1 MEFKKIHAKMS
12 KPQMAKMKKGVA
24 VRIKPAIEGEG
35 VCLMVNPA
43 NYSQITR
50 SFSRNKGSEIRL
62 TPEELAVN
70 ASEGSKMEGS
80 GLYSK
85 GKKAVSAVDK
95 SLDKQL
101 GKPVKKALIA
111 SAISSVAPELAPVVL
126 ASQTPIVKKAVKRVA
141 KKVGMGIKPRL
152 PPNSEDVDMSGYGIY
167 AAAPS
172 RVGRGLRVNPKLR
185 RSLVG
190 FGMEGCAPTRVEHSR
205 FVSVLPPALQSQP
218 YAANFAMANQLPVQ
232 FQSYARGS
240 VAGAGLY
247 AAY

>member
-12 KPQMAKMKKGVA
+12 KPQMAKMKKGDA
-24 VRIKPAIEGEG
+24 VRIKPAMEGEG
-35 VCLMVNPA
+35 ICLIVHPN

-70 ASEGSKMEGS
+70 ASEGAKMEGA
-80 GLYSK
+80 GLYSRARK
-85 GKKAVSAVDK
+85 TASVVDK

-101 GKPVKKALIA
+101 GPSVKKALIS
-111 SAISSVAPELAPVVL
+111 SAITSVAPELAPVVL
-126 ASQTPIVKKAVKRVA
+126 ASQTPFVRKTVSKIA
-141 KKVGMGIKPRL
+141 KKVGMGIKPRM
-152 PPNSEDVDMSGYGIY
+152 PTMVEDEMEGVGIY

-172 RVGRGLRVNPKLR
+172 RMGRGLSVNPKLR

-190 FGMEGCAPTRVEHSR
+190 FGMCGSGPTRVEHSR
-205 FVSVLPPALQSQP
+205 FVTQLPPALQSQP

-232 FQSYARGS
+232 FQQYARGS
-240 VAGAGLY
+240 MAGSGMY
-247 AAY
+247 ASY

>member
-12 KPQMAKMKKGVA
+12 KPQIAKMKKGDA
-24 VRIKPAIEGEG
+24 VRIKPAMEGEG
-35 VCLMVNPA
+35 ICLIVHPT

-70 ASEGSKMEGS
+70 ASEGAIMEGK
-80 GLYSK
+80 GLYSRV
-85 GKKAVSAVDK
+85 KKTASAVDK

-101 GKPVKKALIA
+101 GPSVKKALIV
-111 SAISSVAPELAPVVL
+111 SALTSVAPELAPVLV
-126 ASQTPIVKKAVKRVA
+126 ASQTPIVKKAVKKVA

-152 PPNSEDVDMSGYGIY
+152 PPNSDNVDMSGYGIY

-172 RVGRGLRVNPKLR
+172 RMGRGLSINPKLR

-190 FGMEGCAPTRVEHSR
+190 FGMCGSAPTRVEHSR
-205 FVSVLPPALQSQP
+205 FITQLPPALQSQP
-218 YAANFAMANQLPVQ
+218 YAANFSMANQLPPQ
-232 FQSYARGS
+232 FQQYARGTL
-240 VAGAGLY
+240 AGSGMY
-247 AAY
+247 AAF

>member
-1 MEFKKIHAKMS
+1 MS

-24 VRIKPAIEGEG
+24 VRIKPAMEGEG
-35 VCLMVNPA
+35 VCLIVNPA

-80 GLYSK
+80 GLYSRVRK
-85 GKKAVSAVDK
+85 TASAVDK

-101 GKPVKKALIA
+101 GPSVKKALIT
-111 SAISSVAPELAPVVL
+111 SAVTSVAPELAPVLV
-126 ASQTPIVKKAVKRVA
+126 ASQTPIVRKAVKKVA
-141 KKVGMGIKPRL
+141 KKVGMGIKPRM
-152 PPNSEDVDMSGYGIY
+152 PPMSDDVDMSGYGIY

-172 RVGRGLRVNPKLR
+172 RMGRGLKVNPKLR

-190 FGMEGCAPTRVEHSR
+190 FGMCGTAPTRVEHSR

-218 YAANFAMANQLPVQ
+218 YSANFAMANQLPVQ
-232 FQSYARGS
+232 FQQYARGEMS
-240 VAGAGLY
+240 GSGLY

>member
-1 MEFKKIHAKMS
+1 MS

-70 ASEGSKMEGS
+70 ASEGAKMEGK

-85 GKKAVSAVDK
+85 AKKAVSAVDK

-101 GKPVKKALIA
+101 GPSVKKALIS
-111 SAISSVAPELAPVVL
+111 SAITSAVPELAPVVL

-152 PPNSEDVDMSGYGIY
+152 PTMVEDEMDGQGIY

-172 RVGRGLRVNPKLR
+172 RVGRGLSVNPKLR

-190 FGMEGCAPTRVEHSR
+190 FGMVGCAPTRVEHSR

-218 YAANFAMANQLPVQ
+218 YSANFAMANQLPVQ
-232 FQSYARGS
+232 FQSYARGT
-240 VAGAGLY
+240 VAGSGLY

>member
-24 VRIKPAIEGEG
+24 VRIKPAMEGEG
-35 VCLMVNPA
+35 VCLIVHPA

-70 ASEGSKMEGS
+70 ASEGAKMEGA

-85 GKKAVSAVDK
+85 AKKAVSAVDK

-101 GKPVKKALIA
+101 GPSVKKALIS
-111 SAISSVAPELAPVVL
+111 SAITSVAPELAPVVL
-126 ASQTPIVKKAVKRVA
+126 ASQTPIVRKAVKRVA
-141 KKVGMGIKPRL
+141 KKVGLGIKPRL
-152 PPNSEDVDMSGYGIY
+152 PTMVEDVDMSGFGIY
-167 AAAPS
+167 AAAPA
-172 RVGRGLRVNPKLR
+172 RLGRGLSVNPKLR

-190 FGMEGCAPTRVEHSR
+190 FGMCGSAPARVENSR
-205 FVSVLPPALQSQP
+205 FISQLPPALQSQP
-218 YAANFAMANQLPVQ
+218 YSANFAMANQLPVQ
-232 FQSYARGS
+232 FQQYARGQS
-240 VAGAGLY
+240 AGSGLY
-247 AAY
+247 ASY